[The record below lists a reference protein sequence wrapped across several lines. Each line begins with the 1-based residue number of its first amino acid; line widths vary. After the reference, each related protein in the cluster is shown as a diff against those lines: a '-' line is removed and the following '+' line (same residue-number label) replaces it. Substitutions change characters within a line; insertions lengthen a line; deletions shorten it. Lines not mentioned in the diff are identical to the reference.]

1 MGERTPVMEIV
12 ESGSACTGTLTDEK
26 GTSSELLDVSAHGN
40 ELEFTAE
47 VKSPMGKLQLRF
59 AGSISGD
66 SLTGKVKTP
75 MGKNDFRGERLP
87 AEEMETAGT
96 AT

>member
-1 MGERTPVMEIV
+1 M
-12 ESGSACTGTLTDEK
+12 ESGAGCTGTVTDEK
-26 GTSSELLDVSAHGN
+26 GTSNELFDVSAHGN

-47 VKSPMGKLQLRF
+47 VKSPMGKLKLRF

-87 AEEMETAGT
+87 AAEMETAD
-96 AT
+96 AAS